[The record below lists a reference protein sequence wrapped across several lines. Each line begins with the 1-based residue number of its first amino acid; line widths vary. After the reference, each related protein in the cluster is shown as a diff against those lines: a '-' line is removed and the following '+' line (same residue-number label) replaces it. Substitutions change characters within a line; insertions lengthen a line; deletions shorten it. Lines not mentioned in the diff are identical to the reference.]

1 MIGGKPIRVWID
13 KIDEFIGIYDE
24 SRYLVLF
31 AREKNELIYN
41 RIRYPASQKSGY
53 TYDFSCIYAK
63 IKVVSYDSFFSRLH
77 NAIILSD

>member
-31 AREKNELIYN
+31 PREKNELIYN

-53 TYDFSCIYAK
+53 NMIFLTFMQKLKLFLMIRFFLDFA
-63 IKVVSYDSFFSRLH
+63 
-77 NAIILSD
+77 